1 MTNLTEKSERNTS
14 IALLLLRLTFGG
26 LMLFSHGWGKMMKFF
41 GEDPIRFANPL
52 GIGEIPTL
60 ALAVFAEVICAVLII
75 VGFKTR
81 MATIPLIITML
92 VAIFVVHIS
101 DPFNKMEF
109 AILYLV
115 PYVAILLAGP
125 GKFSVDAFIGKE

>member
-1 MTNLTEKSERNTS
+1 MTNSIEKTERNTS

-52 GIGEIPTL
+52 GIGEVPTL
-60 ALAVFAEVICAVLII
+60 ALAVFAEVICAILII
-75 VGFKTR
+75 IGFKTR

-92 VAIFVVHIS
+92 VAVFVIHIS
-101 DPFNKMEF
+101 DPFSKMEKG
-109 AILYLV
+109 ILYLV
-115 PYVAILLAGP
+115 PYIAILLAGP
-125 GKFSVDAFIGKE
+125 GKFSVDAAIGKE

>member
-1 MTNLTEKSERNTS
+1 MSSLFEKSERNTS

-52 GIGEIPTL
+52 GIGEVPTL
-60 ALAVFAEVICAVLII
+60 VLAVFAEVICALLIVI
-75 VGFKTR
+75 GLYTR

-92 VAIFVVHIS
+92 VAVFIIHIS

-115 PYVAILLAGP
+115 PYIALLLAGP
-125 GKFSVDAFIGKE
+125 GKFSVDAAMGKE